1 VLPSTCTHGADIERQ
16 GHALIEVFGEL
27 LPPPAP
33 ADAAL
38 DRAPLAAARE
48 HLTREFDGRFG
59 GFGQAPKFPHP
70 MNLEFLLR
78 SLRASADGEEPDLQA
93 LYMATLTL
101 TRMAEG
107 GIYDQ
112 LGGGFCRYSVDP
124 YWMIPHFEKMLY
136 DNGQLL
142 AVAAQAALATADP
155 LFLRVTDE
163 TADWLRRDMEQPGG
177 GFYATL
183 DADSEGHEGRFYV
196 WNRDELQSLLP
207 QDEYAAFAARFG
219 IDRSPN
225 FEGKW
230 HLHCFKSM
238 TQVAEE
244 LRVAEDTAA
253 GLIDRARA
261 RLLPVRNR
269 RVWPGRDEKVLT
281 SWNGLAIAGL
291 AAAAR
296 SLRRPELADSA
307 ARAADFLREHCWYQ
321 GRLLAVHKDGRSRFP
336 AYLDD
341 HAVLAWGLLEL
352 TQARWHAPHFAWAI
366 ELTEAM
372 LTHFEDREAG
382 GFFHRRRPRRAH
394 STPQDVRRRRDPI
407 RERRRGTTA
416 GPTRISARRAALS
429 GRGRANTACCVA
441 GAREVPAWPHDAR
454 HGARRADCAAR
465 RGRAAWRARGAR
477 GLAVRARPSL
487 RPASARTRHTDGRRW
502 SARRA
507 RRQAARKRAARVR
520 MPGPAVRRTGAVA
533 VSVDRGAART
543 PEYGGWFISSAI
555 SAPMARRLP
564 LRPEFDRP
572 CTTTTSGTPSLRAR
586 PRAPPFPAPSSRAR
600 QVIAVCVCDDV
611 SCSRS
616 RGDASLSDS
625 IEPDNR
631 DRAQHRA
638 PADRARSGRDAR
650 RGGRSVDAAVMGGA
664 HHASGEPARWW
675 RRPADLARVRPVL
688 AATCRIVHAGP
699 LGAGMVLKAANN
711 LVTMLQLVA
720 RLACLARAG
729 GLDLACSAR

>member
-1 VLPSTCTHGADIERQ
+1 MHTRPTRTQRNRLAEETSPYLLQHADNPVNWHPWGTEALELARRENKPILLSVGYSACHWCHVMAHESFEDVACAQVMNELFVNIKVDREERPDLDRIYQTAHQMLTQRGGGWPLTMFLSPGDQRPFFGGTYFPPEPRHGLPAFTDLLRRVADYYRTHGADIERQ

-38 DRAPLAAARE
+38 DRTPLAAARE

-78 SLRASADGEEPDLQA
+78 SWRASADGEEPDLHA

-183 DADSEGHEGRFYV
+183 DADSEGHEGRFYA
-196 WNRDELQSLLP
+196 WDRDEVQSLLP

-230 HLHCFKSM
+230 HLHCFKSI
-238 TQVAEE
+238 TQVAEG
-244 LRVAEDTAA
+244 LGVAEDTAA
-253 GLIDRARA
+253 GLVEQARA

-307 ARAADFLREHCWYQ
+307 AQAADFLREHCWYQ

-341 HAVLAWGLLEL
+341 HAALAWGLLEL
-352 TQARWHAPHFAWAI
+352 TQARWHAAHFAWAI

-372 LTHFEDREAG
+372 LAHFEDREAG
-382 GFFHRRRPRRAH
+382 GFFFTADDHEQLILRPKTFGDDATPSGNGVAARLLVRLGFLLAEPRYLAAAERTVRASWAVLEKYPHGHTTLAMALDELTAPPAAVVLRGERAELAAWQSELDRLYDPRRLVLGIPA
-394 STPQDVRRRRDPI
+394 DA
-407 RERRRGTTA
+407 A
-416 GPTRISARRAALS
+416 GLPAALADKRPGRELLAYVCRGLQCGPPVQS
-429 GRGRANTACCVA
+429 LSALIEELRGR
-441 GAREVPAWPHDAR
+441 
-454 HGARRADCAAR
+454 
-465 RGRAAWRARGAR
+465 
-477 GLAVRARPSL
+477 
-487 RPASARTRHTDGRRW
+487 
-502 SARRA
+502 
-507 RRQAARKRAARVR
+507 
-520 MPGPAVRRTGAVA
+520 PG
-533 VSVDRGAART
+533 
-543 PEYGGWFISSAI
+543 
-555 SAPMARRLP
+555 
-564 LRPEFDRP
+564 
-572 CTTTTSGTPSLRAR
+572 GT
-586 PRAPPFPAPSSRAR
+586 
-600 QVIAVCVCDDV
+600 V
-611 SCSRS
+611 
-616 RGDASLSDS
+616 
-625 IEPDNR
+625 
-631 DRAQHRA
+631 
-638 PADRARSGRDAR
+638 
-650 RGGRSVDAAVMGGA
+650 
-664 HHASGEPARWW
+664 
-675 RRPADLARVRPVL
+675 
-688 AATCRIVHAGP
+688 
-699 LGAGMVLKAANN
+699 
-711 LVTMLQLVA
+711 
-720 RLACLARAG
+720 
-729 GLDLACSAR
+729 